1 MSLEGASASAQESK
15 DEPVSGS
22 AAERFRLLRLAL
34 LQRIT
39 DDLPELK
46 KKGGVKSIHFL
57 QVLLTLVSELRPT
70 DPTDWSLVL
79 PFDDFVIDMERLVCL
94 DDVDVAATRTANWQL
109 FCQHHGDTLSL
120 LVQLA
125 CFIDEIIR

>member
-1 MSLEGASASAQESK
+1 MSPMSSRQVTNDEDDIMRLAIAMSLEGASASAQESK

-39 DDLPELK
+39 NDLPELK

-57 QVLLTLVSELRPT
+57 QILLILVSELRPS
-70 DPTDWSLVL
+70 DPTVRTELHRTLAKAVCELDLGRTPAPTSRPLL
-79 PFDDFVIDMERLVCL
+79 LDFSNIP
-94 DDVDVAATRTANWQL
+94 
-109 FCQHHGDTLSL
+109 
-120 LVQLA
+120 
-125 CFIDEIIR
+125 